1 MLMPM
6 SKPLPKLVSMP
17 LLTLNGDVED
27 AVVDMEAAAE
37 EDTVATVAEDVED
50 VTEDMVD
57 MAADTEA
64 SSGDHY
70 LLLSEIKYSL

>member
-1 MLMPM
+1 MTLMPM

-17 LLTLNGDVED
+17 LLTLNGAVD
-27 AVVDMEAAAE
+27 AVVDVEAATE
-37 EDTVATVAEDVED
+37 EDTVAAVVED
-50 VTEDMVD
+50 MEDATEDMVD

>member
-1 MLMPM
+1 MTLMPM

-17 LLTLNGDVED
+17 LLTLNGAVD
-27 AVVDMEAAAE
+27 AVVDVEAAAE
-37 EDTVATVAEDVED
+37 EDTVAAVVED
-50 VTEDMVD
+50 MEDATEDMVD